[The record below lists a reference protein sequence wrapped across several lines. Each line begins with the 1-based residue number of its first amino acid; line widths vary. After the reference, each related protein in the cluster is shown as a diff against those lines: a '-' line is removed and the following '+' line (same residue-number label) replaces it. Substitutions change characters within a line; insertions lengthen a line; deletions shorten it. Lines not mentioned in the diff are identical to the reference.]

1 MPTYHEI
8 MSTKLSAL
16 TTAAQEWEDMA
27 GEFDDQETAYRKD
40 VHGISVGPTWTG
52 FSALAGNQHFND
64 TLEQFQFAQTE
75 AKAMAELLRKAAS
88 QFHDLR
94 EELKDVKAEAEKDDM
109 LVSDHGVVRFDTTS
123 LSEGAKMA
131 LHHDPTYQESVRDK
145 ERTWQRRI
153 DAAVKK
159 VTDADGGVETALE
172 EASKRDLLAGGG
184 FNGEAQGNIE
194 KYEAKNTAEIA
205 TRINNGEATPAD
217 IREAQRAFR
226 DNAGDKAFSQTLLN
240 SLGPDGMVKFTNKLS
255 DLSHSG
261 DKGDRKDY
269 AGLQKGLAN
278 TLATATKNT
287 DSDFYKNWRKK
298 MRKAG
303 TKQFDLDVAGDKI
316 QVGTGHGQQARGYQS
331 LATLM
336 KQGDG
341 YSEDFLR
348 DMADDIRKAE
358 DKSQGGDPDIWD
370 LRGDFSGKEDGW
382 FANDPLDGVLEVMSK
397 DPDTATHYL
406 DPGADRGNDNLEYLL
421 NDRDWNQV
429 DNSTWTGNVEH
440 TASDTHDGDVRKGFG
455 LALEAGA
462 TGNEPATANPE
473 MGRHTEAQA
482 RIMHD
487 AINVLDYG
495 DPDGRQGEDSKA
507 DADNV
512 LKSEEYANLRGPLTR
527 ALSDYSPDTVDIL
540 AGDGP
545 GGRTGEEGALGDGKD
560 SQIQNS
566 RSSVLRV
573 MRGLSEDDENFF
585 HLHESQQRYMA
596 EQMGGVDP
604 NDHEEMKN
612 QAAKIGEVNGA
623 VNAVGGDVDL
633 GERDDKVGDATDK
646 RVYGYHVVGSAVTGI
661 PVVGDI
667 AQRTVDATANE
678 WLKGVT
684 AEEGLLA
691 RDRISSGNDA
701 AMDHLDKFF
710 NNWVDKSGHDD
721 VSASTLQREA
731 GQSYTSGR
739 ESAYDALR
747 ERK

>member
-94 EELKDVKAEAEKDDM
+94 EELKGVKADAKKDDM

-240 SLGPDGMVKFTNKLS
+240 TLGPDGMVKFTNKLS

-278 TLATATKNT
+278 TLATATKDT

-303 TKQFDLDVAGDKI
+303 TKQFDLDVVSKES
-316 QVGTGHGQQARGYQS
+316 TGRPGETQQARGYQS

-336 KQGDG
+336 KQGSG
-341 YSEDFLR
+341 YSDDFLH

-358 DKSQGGDPDIWD
+358 DKSQGGDPEIWD
-370 LRGDFSGKEDGW
+370 LHGNYSGKDDGW
-382 FANDPLDGVLEVMSK
+382 FANDPLDGVLEVMSR
-397 DPDTATHYL
+397 DPKASETYL
-406 DPGADRGNDNLEYLL
+406 DPGADRSNDNLEYLI
-421 NDRDWNQV
+421 NDRDWKNI
-429 DNSTWTGNVEH
+429 DETTYKGEFRM
-440 TASDTHDGDVRKGFG
+440 DKPTHDDDARKGFG

-462 TGNEPATANPE
+462 TGNEPGSGSNE
-473 MGRHTEAQA
+473 FGRHSEAQA

-487 AINVLDYG
+487 AVNTLDYG
-495 DPDGRQGEDSKA
+495 QPEGKQGKDDIGKA
-507 DADNV
+507 DERLAEDGY
-512 LKSEEYANLRGPLTR
+512 KSMREPLAR
-527 ALSDYSPDTVDIL
+527 ALADYSPDTFDSL
-540 AGDGP
+540 TGNGE
-545 GGRTGEEGALGDGKD
+545 GSRTGESSALEDGNN
-560 SQIQNS
+560 SQARNS
-566 RSSVLRV
+566 RDSVIRM
-573 MRGLSEDDENFF
+573 MRGVSEDSTDNYE
-585 HLHESQQRYMA
+585 LI
-596 EQMGGVDP
+596 
-604 NDHEEMKN
+604 N
-612 QAAKIGEVNGA
+612 QAQRGYVSETLMGEAPDSAIDGGNRGRKVGEVFGTM
-623 VNAVGGDVDL
+623 NAVAVDAELDVH
-633 GERDDKVGDATDK
+633 DDVKEDAAQK
-646 RVYGYHVVGSAVTGI
+646 KLYGYHFGGGAITGF
-661 PVVGDI
+661 PVVGDA
-667 AQRTVDATANE
+667 AQRMVDASLTE
-678 WLKGVT
+678 WQSSVEADQDAAAKEKLGSENSAAKDELDAYFEKWGSERKVSD
-684 AEEGLLA
+684 AIVEH
-691 RDRISSGNDA
+691 SSGEAQQSHHSGRNDA
-701 AMDHLDKFF
+701 LD
-710 NNWVDKSGHDD
+710 
-721 VSASTLQREA
+721 TLRGE
-731 GQSYTSGR
+731 
-739 ESAYDALR
+739 
-747 ERK
+747 